1 MVGASTTEGVS
12 ASTTV
17 VTVTTVVAAQ
27 TEAVA
32 PTHITLK
39 LKRRRSVVRWADD
52 VVDNEDLCRKKSKK
66 CCVFHRPRG
75 LDESSDEEDEAEK
88 ILSCFLPSSSSEAGP
103 SSTE

>member
-1 MVGASTTEGVS
+1 MVGAATTEGAS

-39 LKRRRSVVRWADD
+39 LKRRRSRVRWAED

-66 CCVFHRPRG
+66 CCVFHRSRG
-75 LDESSDEEDEAEK
+75 LDESSDEEDDPEK
-88 ILSCFLPSSSSEAGP
+88 ILSCFLPQVQAYQTPRSR
-103 SSTE
+103 

>member
-1 MVGASTTEGVS
+1 MVGVVTTEGVS

-39 LKRRRSVVRWADD
+39 LKRRRSRVRWAED

-66 CCVFHRPRG
+66 CCVFHRSRG
-75 LDESSDEEDEAEK
+75 LDESSDEEDDPEK
-88 ILSCFLPSSSSEAGP
+88 ILSCFLPPSSSEAGP
-103 SSTE
+103 STTE